1 MNSENNTPE
10 NSIQTAF
17 ETEVDP
23 FDAFLEVLNTA
34 YQADPA
40 AIHALICNR
49 VPCNEALANHPD
61 VTVSE
66 NLVVGEG
73 YVVSMLGVINGI
85 CSSLTGKLVAAV
97 FSDEEQ
103 PRLLGFAEYQ
113 KQD

>member
-1 MNSENNTPE
+1 MESV
-10 NSIQTAF
+10 A
-17 ETEVDP
+17 DP
-23 FDAFLEVLNTA
+23 FDAILHVLNTA
-34 YQADPA
+34 YQADPS

-49 VPCNEALANHPD
+49 VPCNEALAGHPD

-73 YVVSMLGVINGI
+73 YVVGMLGVINGI
-85 CSSLTGKLVAAV
+85 CSNLTGKLVAAV

-113 KQD
+113 TPN